1 MSLTYEKLYSVLEKV
16 GISFSSIEELK
27 TMKGYIISRELL
39 RYKENYD
46 EIANLFPRL
55 KHSVDENKKNPLLYL
70 LQKILYLYKLSF
82 KPVRK
87 LNGTDEKGLKK
98 YQRFFLIERIP

>member
-1 MSLTYEKLYSVLEKV
+1 MSLTYEKLHSVLEKV
-16 GISFSSIEELK
+16 GVSFNSIEELK

-39 RYKENYD
+39 LYKEKYD
-46 EIANLFPRL
+46 EIADLFPRL
-55 KHSVDENKKNPLLYL
+55 KQSVNRNKKNPLLYL
-70 LQKILYLYKLSF
+70 LQKILYLYNFSF

-98 YQRFFLIERIP
+98 YQRFFLIERIK